1 MACQNDKKNIITMES
16 EMGLIKIRLFSEN
29 APVTVRNFLKYIN
42 EKRYKDFHFYRTVN
56 LNNQSNKE
64 IKIEVIQGGLGF
76 KNHPMRL
83 KPIVHESTNIT
94 GLRHLIGSISMARIE
109 PGSASSEVFIC
120 ISDQPELDYG
130 GKRNPDG
137 QGFAVFGRV
146 IEGLDI
152 IKRIH
157 NQENENQLLKKPIFI
172 NFIN

>member
-1 MACQNDKKNIITMES
+1 MAEN
-16 EMGLIKIRLFSEN
+16 IKILRERLTLEKQIKEAKAKAAADGSKFSDAEIKSLREKE
-29 APVTVRNFLKYIN
+29 ARVRAIK
-42 EKRYKDFHFYRTVN
+42 
-56 LNNQSNKE
+56 
-64 IKIEVIQGGLGF
+64 KIEVIQGGLGF

-83 KPIVHESTNIT
+83 KPIVHESTNIS

-157 NQENENQLLKKPIFI
+157 NQENEYQLLKKPIFI